1 MKTTLLSLAVAA
13 ALSATSFAH
22 AADAVGESVK
32 INAPVGYHIEPQ
44 QFAEYEYLYKL
55 SNGDQ
60 MRFTRQV
67 GVFYT
72 AVKGSPKVRIYPT
85 GPGEFVTSAGTKMKF
100 TEDGDKLIIDN
111 YERLPMAARLPANT
125 MVVATR

>member
-22 AADAVGESVK
+22 AVDAGESVK

-44 QFAEYEYLYKL
+44 QFADYEYSYKL

-67 GVFYT
+67 GKFFT
-72 AVKGSPKVRIYPT
+72 EVKGSPRVRIYAT
-85 GPGEFVTSAGTKMKF
+85 GPGEFVTSAGTRLKF
-100 TEDGDKLIIDN
+100 TEDGDTLTVNN
-111 YERLPMAARLPANT
+111 YERLPMASRLPANT
-125 MVVATR
+125 IVVATR

>member
-22 AADAVGESVK
+22 AADAGESVK
-32 INAPVGYHIEPQ
+32 INAPAGYHIEPQ
-44 QFAEYEYLYKL
+44 QFADYEYAYQL

-60 MRFTRQV
+60 VRFTRKV

-72 AVKGSPKVRIYPT
+72 AVKGSPKVRIFPT
-85 GPGEFVTSAGTKMKF
+85 GPGQFVTSSGTKMTF
-100 TEDGDKLIIDN
+100 TEDGDTVTINN
-111 YERLPMAARLPANT
+111 YERLPMASRLPANT
-125 MVVATR
+125 IVVATR